1 MLPFLLKE
9 VNMQIFGI
17 ILCVIIAGLFLIIGF
32 LMDEVERW
40 KKIAFNYKK
49 SYEASKKIMNKTFKQ
64 INRVYSTCGLKVEDC
79 NTKQNLNTLYGIFGI
94 KLEDCHA
101 NRSSKRD

>member
-1 MLPFLLKE
+1 
-9 VNMQIFGI
+9 MQIFGI

-64 INRVYSTCGLKVEDC
+64 INQVYSTCGLKVEDC
-79 NTKQNLNTLYGIFGI
+79 NTDTKQNLNTLYGMSYGI
-94 KLEDCHA
+94 KLEDCHVK
-101 NRSSKRD
+101 RSTKRD